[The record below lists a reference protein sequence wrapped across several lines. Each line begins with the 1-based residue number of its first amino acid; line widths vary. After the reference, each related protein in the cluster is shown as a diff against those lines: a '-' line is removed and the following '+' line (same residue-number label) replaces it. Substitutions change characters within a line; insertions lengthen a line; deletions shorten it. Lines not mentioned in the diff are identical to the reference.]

1 MENMNNDIRHSF
13 EKIIRFEELSW
24 KQIDTLDRSKTIFLL
39 PISPLEEHGPHL
51 PVGTDLLT
59 AQNTAQQ
66 AIIILRKKHPSF
78 SFVLLPFIPL
88 GFAGFNTDFPG
99 TVSVSSNVI
108 KKVIY
113 AYGKM
118 LASQGFT
125 HLLICTYHMALAHL
139 KGIHAAKQ
147 KLRRKYDMVICE
159 PWSAMFYS
167 DQIVKKEPKVGFD
180 TKKEVHA
187 GFRETSLMKYTH
199 PGLVD
204 STYKDLPL
212 VFSEKI
218 FSPIS
223 AVKSFKQLGIT
234 QGYVGSPSKA
244 DESYGKWFFDLT
256 VETYVDAAERM
267 IQKKPLPELPKHI
280 KRQIK
285 LLFWL

>member
-1 MENMNNDIRHSF
+1 MENMNNDIQHSF

-24 KQIDTLDRSKTIFLL
+24 KQIDALDQSKTIFLL

-59 AQNTAQQ
+59 AQDTAQQ
-66 AIIILRKKHPSF
+66 AIIILQKKHPSF
-78 SFVLLPFIPL
+78 IFVLLPFIPL

-118 LASQGFT
+118 LASQGFM
-125 HLLICTYHMALAHL
+125 HLLICTYHVALAHL

-147 KLRRKYDMVICE
+147 KLRRKYDLVICE

-167 DQIVKKEPKVGFD
+167 DQIAKKEPKVEFD

-223 AVKSFKQLGIT
+223 AFKSFKQLGIT

-267 IQKKPLPELPKHI
+267 IQKKPLPELPKHL
-280 KRQIK
+280 KRQMK